1 MTVFSRIVVA
11 YDGSELS
18 KMALNQ
24 AVNLVKE
31 IPASELHVLTVYE
44 PQYAVAYAT
53 PYYTENN
60 GDYDRMLERDEKLKV
75 IKDQLSVEISNPV
88 HTYSVQGHSGNEIVK
103 YANEKDADLIVI
115 GSRGL
120 SNLKELFLGSCS
132 HYVVQKAT
140 CPVFIIK

>member
-1 MTVFSRIVVA
+1 
-11 YDGSELS
+11 
-18 KMALNQ
+18 
-24 AVNLVKE
+24 
-31 IPASELHVLTVYE
+31 VYE
-44 PQYAVAYAT
+44 PQYAVAYSH
-53 PYYTENN
+53 PYYKVEN
-60 GDYDRMLERDEKLKV
+60 GEYEMTLERDNKLKTV
-75 IKDQLSVEISNPV
+75 KDQLSAELRNPV
-88 HTYSVQGHSGNEIVK
+88 HTYSVQGHSGSEIVK

>member
-1 MTVFSRIVVA
+1 MTIFSRIVVA

-31 IPASELHVLTVYE
+31 NSSSELHVLTVYE
-44 PQYAVAYAT
+44 PEYVMS
-53 PYYTENN
+53 YTHPLYTVDN
-60 GDYDRMLERDEKLKV
+60 GAFDMKIDTEEKLKTV
-75 IKDQLSVEISNPV
+75 QDQLSSELSNPV
-88 HTYSVQGHSGNEIVK
+88 FTTSIQGHPGQEIVK
-103 YANEKDADLIVI
+103 YANDQDAELIVI

-132 HYVVQKAT
+132 HYVVQKST